1 MDRKQFGALLG
12 FLFVAAWIGFDFGYA
27 VLCLVGA
34 ALFYLVASY
43 LEGDVD
49 LVELQSRLSPR
60 GGIGAPAGPPQ
71 PAGRPT
77 TVPPAGGV
85 VPTTM
90 PPAGAA
96 MPPRPAGRPPGGRPP
111 GARPRVR

>member
-12 FLFVAAWIGFDFGYA
+12 FLFVAAWIGFNFGYA

-60 GGIGAPAGPPQ
+60 GGIGAPAGQPAQ
-71 PAGRPT
+71 PAGTSATGAPPGAARTP
-77 TVPPAGGV
+77 PPAGRG
-85 VPTTM
+85 
-90 PPAGAA
+90 
-96 MPPRPAGRPPGGRPP
+96 P
-111 GARPRVR
+111 GAPPRVR

>member
-77 TVPPAGGV
+77 TVPPAG
-85 VPTTM
+85 
-90 PPAGAA
+90 AA
-96 MPPRPAGRPPGGRPP
+96 MPPRPAGRPPGGRPLGARPP

>member
-12 FLFVAAWIGFDFGYA
+12 FLFVAAWIGFNFGYA
-27 VLCLVGA
+27 LLCLVGA
-34 ALFYLVASY
+34 ALFYLAASY

-60 GGIGAPAGPPQ
+60 GGIGAPAGAAPPPTAAA
-71 PAGRPT
+71 PAT
-77 TVPPAGGV
+77 A
-85 VPTTM
+85 

-96 MPPRPAGRPPGGRPP
+96 PVAPRPTGRPP
-111 GARPRVR
+111 GAPPRVR

>member
-12 FLFVAAWIGFDFGYA
+12 FLFVAAWIGFNFGYA

-60 GGIGAPAGPPQ
+60 GGIGAPAGQPGQ
-71 PAGRPT
+71 PAGTSATGAPL
-77 TVPPAGGV
+77 
-85 VPTTM
+85 
-90 PPAGAA
+90 GAA
-96 MPPRPAGRPPGGRPP
+96 GTPPPGGRGP
-111 GARPRVR
+111 GAPPRVR

>member
-12 FLFVAAWIGFDFGYA
+12 FLFVAAWIGFNFGYA

-60 GGIGAPAGPPQ
+60 GGIGAPAGPPPQ
-71 PAGRPT
+71 PAGAPRT
-77 TVPPAGGV
+77 TAPLG
-85 VPTTM
+85 
-90 PPAGAA
+90 PAGAPA
-96 MPPRPAGRPPGGRPP
+96 PAGRAP
-111 GARPRVR
+111 GAPPRVR